1 MKLLSDASFLGTLG
15 RNRMAMAG
23 LVALGLIVALA
34 LLAPLVAPFDPIDQ
48 RIARKLQPPSAEHL
62 LGTDTFGRD
71 VLSRILYGA
80 RVSLMVGLLSVAI
93 AMVLGTLLGL
103 YAGYKGGRIDTLIM
117 RSMDVLLTFPTLVMG
132 LLILAVAGASV
143 TNIVLAIAVTLL
155 PNFARVARAPTL
167 SIARRDYVE
176 ACRSLGYSDAR
187 IMLVH
192 VLPNI
197 LGDVFAMA
205 ALWTALAILIE
216 ASLSFIGLG
225 VPPPAPTWGG
235 MMRDGFERLIEAPWL
250 SIYPGIAILVTV
262 FAINLFGD
270 GLRDAL
276 DPKLR
281 SGR

>member
-1 MKLLSDASFLGTLG
+1 MRLFSDTSFLGTLG
-15 RNRMAMAG
+15 RNRMAMVG
-23 LVALGLIVALA
+23 LVALAAIVALA

-48 RIARKLQPPSAEHL
+48 RISNKLRPPSAEHW

-71 VLSRILYGA
+71 VLSRILHGA
-80 RVSLMVGLLSVAI
+80 RTSLLVGLLSVAI
-93 AMVLGTLLGL
+93 AMVVGTLLGL
-103 YAGYKGGRIDTLIM
+103 YAGYKGGKVDTLIM

-143 TNIVLAIAVTLL
+143 ANIVLAIAVTLL

-176 ACRSLGYSDAR
+176 ACRALGYSDAR